1 MEKEKQLTDEI
12 ITGIFPYVYKEAHPR
27 IQEAQR
33 EQNTINSNKITP
45 RNIVIKMYDQNTKT
59 TYRSKKEKKASHISG
74 KQYKNSSRHFI

>member
-12 ITGIFPYVYKEAHPR
+12 ITGIFPYVCKEAHPQ

-45 RNIVIKMYDQNTKT
+45 RNIVIKM
-59 TYRSKKEKKASHISG
+59 
-74 KQYKNSSRHFI
+74 